1 MDTHPPAASHPSHLL
16 SDRVRRG
23 DYYFL
28 DLAPEAAELA
38 VVCGGR
44 EVCDQTYVVDRPGFR
59 YFSLEFVA
67 AGHGT
72 LSLSGRRFSLVPGT
86 VFSYGPGVPHRIEVT
101 TPTPMVKYFVDF
113 VGSQASGL
121 VKEAYP
127 EGHPWEVTATAWIQR
142 LFEDL
147 KVAADTL
154 QESRTNVCALIVRQ
168 LLSLLADRGLSGT
181 PEDTPLNLKYRNL
194 RAALKDLALQGLG
207 LEEAARRCG
216 VSPSY
221 LSRLFRKFDSVTPHR
236 FLVQCRMAFA
246 ASLLLD
252 PQLLVKEVAQLT
264 GYDDQ
269 YHFSRNFKEIYGYSP
284 EAFRKL
290 RT

>member
-1 MDTHPPAASHPSHLL
+1 METNASLLL
-16 SDRVRRG
+16 SDRVTRG

-28 DLAPEAAELA
+28 DLTPDLESGLT

-44 EVCDQTYVVDRPGFR
+44 EVCDRTYVVDRPGFR

-67 AGHGT
+67 SGHGS
-72 LSLSGRRFSLVPGT
+72 LVLSGRRFPLVPGT
-86 VFSYGPGVPHRIEVT
+86 VFSYGPGVAHRIEVT
-101 TPTPMVKYFVDF
+101 TPSPMVKYFVDF
-113 VGSQASGL
+113 IGTEASGL
-121 VKEAYP
+121 VNQAYP
-127 EGHPWEVTATAWIQR
+127 GGQPWEVTATSWVQR

-147 KVAADTL
+147 KVAADSL
-154 QESRTNVCALIVRQ
+154 QESRALVCSLVVRQ
-168 LLSLLADRGLSGT
+168 LLALLADRGLSGP
-181 PEDTPLNLKYRNL
+181 PEDTQLSL
-194 RAALKDLALQGLG
+194 RFRTLRSALKDLALQGVSLD
-207 LEEAARRCG
+207 EAARTCG

-221 LSRLFRKFDSVTPHR
+221 LSRLFRRFDTVTPHR

-252 PQLLVKEVAQLT
+252 RQLLVKEVAVLT

-269 YHFSRNFKEIYGYSP
+269 YHFSRTFKEIYGCSP
-284 EAFRKL
+284 DSFRRL